1 MALSIAHTA
10 SGGFDI
16 FCAPM
21 PVRVFDMAAS
31 LLLLA
36 EVGGV
41 ATDMRG
47 NPIGP
52 LNASLDS
59 RTTLLCAPTKEL
71 HDEAL
76 GYLGPLE

>member
-1 MALSIAHTA
+1 
-10 SGGFDI
+10 
-16 FCAPM
+16 
-21 PVRVFDMAAS
+21 MAAS
-31 LLLLA
+31 LLLLS

-47 NPIGP
+47 NLIGP
-52 LNASLDS
+52 LNASLES

-76 GYLGPLE
+76 GLLGAVE